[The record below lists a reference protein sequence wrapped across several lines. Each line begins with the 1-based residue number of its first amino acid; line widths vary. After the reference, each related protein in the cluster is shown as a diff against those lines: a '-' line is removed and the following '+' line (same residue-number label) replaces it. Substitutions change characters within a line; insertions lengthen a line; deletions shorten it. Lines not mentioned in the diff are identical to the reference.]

1 MAPFGSGGET
11 LPSEM
16 PAQLAPTLGAPGIPG
31 PLGVVPGLRL
41 DGAVPFALN
50 WARPFTPVRPD
61 GRAPWP
67 DAAPAEAMEPITAAA
82 KVATPRVNN
91 RRFLTEPPSHSGNAP
106 RTSTW
111 ALWPSPLDCGRASSH
126 IRVGNHNSPS
136 WIVTQTTGN
145 VRTRSASRRGAATGR
160 PR

>member
-16 PAQLAPTLGAPGIPG
+16 PAQVVPTLGAPGTLG

-50 WARPFTPVRPD
+50 WARPFTPVRPE

-67 DAAPAEAMEPITAAA
+67 DAAPAEAMEPIMAAA
-82 KVATPRVNN
+82 KPAAPMVNN
-91 RRFLTEPPSHSGNAP
+91 RRFFTEPPSHSGNTP
-106 RTSTW
+106 RNVDVGAVALTTTLRAGILPYTSGDRK
-111 ALWPSPLDCGRASSH
+111 S
-126 IRVGNHNSPS
+126 V
-136 WIVTQTTGN
+136 V
-145 VRTRSASRRGAATGR
+145 
-160 PR
+160 